1 MPSAVKNLMLTKEI
15 IQDTSTIS
23 RYAPHVERIMEITF
37 DMTKNKNKQS
47 RDFSHVETDKIR
59 ATFIDNIEKANE
71 LQKDFKAS
79 TSIRVKLGEYFKT
92 DDPILKDCEIAL
104 QDFIPILDHA
114 KDEVLYVKVKHEDKT
129 VLYHLTP
136 HPDSQNALQE
146 ISLEAKRRGF
156 AMVDSKVHIQQAADM
171 LKKKLAGT
179 LKMKKGRHPKMDY
192 LH

>member
-37 DMTKNKNKQS
+37 EMTKNKKKQ
-47 RDFSHVETDKIR
+47 DKNFSHVETDKIR
-59 ATFIDNIEKANE
+59 ATFIDNIEKAKE
-71 LQKDFKAS
+71 LGKGFESS
-79 TSIRVKLGEYFKT
+79 TTIKIKLGGYLGT

-104 QDFIPILDHA
+104 QDFIPVLDHA

-136 HPDSQNALQE
+136 HPDSQNALRE
-146 ISLEAKRRGF
+146 ISLDAKKHGF
-156 AMVDSKVHIQQAADM
+156 AMVDSRVHIQQAADM

-179 LKMKKGRHPKMDY
+179 LKMKKGRHPRMDY
-192 LH
+192 LD